1 MRVSIRIL
9 LRTRF
14 RHKAGISFVQ
24 YILSAYYKSFMLHAI
39 VFSRLIKLMKRR
51 ARIIISPHYSRIDIL
66 VL

>member
-9 LRTRF
+9 LKTSF

-24 YILSAYYKSFMLHAI
+24 YLSAYYKFFLLHAI